1 MAPPLDRRPNH
12 KLIGTTGSRKEL
24 ATPALIL
31 DLEAFEGN
39 VATMATWAKEN
50 NLSLRPHAKT
60 HKCSTIAKRQV
71 EAGAVGNCTATLGEA
86 EVLVGAGVP
95 GVLITSTVVTPERIA
110 RLIDLNDQAKG
121 LMVVVDDPGNADA
134 LNIAAE
140 GHESLY
146 VLIDIEVGCGRT
158 GVVSLD
164 AAIDLI
170 DHVTALPNLR
180 VAGVQAYDGG
190 VQAIT
195 DFGERRTALAKDLEP
210 LRQVLADMERRGTP
224 VIIVSGGGTGTHD
237 LDRIGGMFTE
247 IQTGSYIV
255 MDCIYNAC
263 DLHGTGK
270 AVFKTALY
278 VRATVIS
285 TAKRGF
291 ATTDAGFKAF
301 STGSGDP
308 VIASG
313 APAGATYT
321 FMGDEHGR
329 ITFAKD
335 GHRMAL
341 GDQVECIVPHCD
353 PTIALYDCYH
363 VVEGDTLVDI
373 WPIDARGHW

>member
-210 LRQVLADMERRGTP
+210 L
-224 VIIVSGGGTGTHD
+224 
-237 LDRIGGMFTE
+237 
-247 IQTGSYIV
+247 
-255 MDCIYNAC
+255 
-263 DLHGTGK
+263 
-270 AVFKTALY
+270 
-278 VRATVIS
+278 
-285 TAKRGF
+285 
-291 ATTDAGFKAF
+291 
-301 STGSGDP
+301 
-308 VIASG
+308 
-313 APAGATYT
+313 
-321 FMGDEHGR
+321 
-329 ITFAKD
+329 
-335 GHRMAL
+335 
-341 GDQVECIVPHCD
+341 
-353 PTIALYDCYH
+353 
-363 VVEGDTLVDI
+363 
-373 WPIDARGHW
+373 ARF